1 MTMLETIQRFA
12 LNTQYSTVKKNFVQ
26 NLYRTLRNHGIACV
40 MVNDLY
46 LEVDGVEYQ
55 FIHRKKDG
63 IYEAQA
69 IVSRYNF

>member
-1 MTMLETIQRFA
+1 MLETIQRFA

-55 FIHRKKDG
+55 FIHRKNDG

>member
-1 MTMLETIQRFA
+1 MLETIQRFA

-40 MVNDLY
+40 IVNDLY

-55 FIHRKKDG
+55 FIHHKAAG
-63 IYEAQA
+63 IYVANP
-69 IVSRYNF
+69 VSSHYNF